1 MIDVTLEVSGESID
15 LKEKKIII
23 ISLHSLSHHISKKKK
38 KIMKLPENK

>member
-15 LKEKKIII
+15 LKEKKII